1 MQPTTLPLLQRAHL
15 RDDGPCGWPAGGPV
29 VTLLLDGEDLRD
41 LTDRLGAEAA
51 DHAMADLVDRLQE
64 RLSRYGVTT
73 HLAPD
78 HLGIRCEGLDP
89 RDPLAAEVGDAL
101 REPLQVGPEVIEVR
115 VA

>member
-1 MQPTTLPLLQRAHL
+1 
-15 RDDGPCGWPAGGPV
+15 V

-41 LTDRLGAEAA
+41 LADRLGDEAA
-51 DHAMADLVDRLQE
+51 DHAVADLADRLQE

-73 HLAPD
+73 HLSAD

-89 RDPLAAEVGDAL
+89 RDPLVAEVGDAL
-101 REPLQVGPEVIEVR
+101 REPLHVGPEVIEVR